1 MIDRFDDL
9 LVHDRVKKLQGDD
22 LACQRV
28 RGSADDHLE
37 IIVVSVA
44 ALVAAF
50 SEDLEV
56 SVGIPVGSR

>member
-1 MIDRFDDL
+1 MIDRLDDL

-22 LACQRV
+22 PACQGV

-37 IIVVSVA
+37 IVVVSVA
-44 ALVAAF
+44 AFVAAF

-56 SVGIPVGSR
+56 PVGIPVGS